1 MSESAARW
9 ALLFG
14 NFVIG
19 TGVLAPAG
27 LINQLSAAFAVDAA
41 TAGSLI
47 AYGAALLF
55 VEAPLLAFVTNRMD
69 RRALLT
75 GALVLYAAGHVASGF
90 ASSFTLLLIARL
102 VMIGGAAV
110 FTPQAAS
117 AIGLFVHLERRASA
131 VAFIFLG
138 WSFALAIGVP
148 LVSLIGARTGWATA
162 YFILGAASALAAC
175 VVFASVPHGLIA
187 PAMSPAAW
195 SKLLTSKPVLL
206 LLAVTTIFVSGQF
219 TAYPFV
225 AAELKSRLGADP
237 DLIAILFAV
246 YGLAG
251 VAGSV
256 VSAAAIGKLGA
267 PRSISYALIAV
278 SLGLVLWGGSGT
290 SLAVAAIGL
299 FLWGAGA
306 GPAISAQQARL
317 IAANPAVSSAS
328 VAMNSSVLYAGQALG
343 TALGGYLL
351 ASGRLTGLAFIGVV
365 LVCIALAMSLLVQR
379 RFAL

>member
-27 LINQLSAAFAVDAA
+27 LINQLSAAFGVDAA

-75 GALVLYAAGHVASGF
+75 GALVVYAAGHLASGF
-90 ASSFTLLLIARL
+90 ASSFTLLLIVRL
-102 VMIGGAAV
+102 AMIGSAAV

-117 AIGLFVHLERRASA
+117 AISLLVRVEHRSSA

-138 WSFALAIGVP
+138 WALALAIGIP
-148 LVSLIGARTGWATA
+148 LVSLLGAYTGWATA
-162 YFILGAASALAAC
+162 YFILGAASALAAV
-175 VVFASVPHGLIA
+175 VVFASVPRRLTA
-187 PAMSPAAW
+187 PPMSVAAW
-195 SKLLTSKPVLL
+195 SRLLTTKAVLL
-206 LLAVTTIFVSGQF
+206 LLAITTIFVAGQF

-225 AAELKSRLGADP
+225 AAQLKARLGADP
-237 DLIAILFAV
+237 KLIAILFAV

-251 VAGSV
+251 VIGAAI
-256 VSAAAIGKLGA
+256 SAAAIGKLGA
-267 PRSISYALIAV
+267 PRSTSYALIAV
-278 SLGLVLWGGSGT
+278 IVGLACWSGSGA
-290 SLAVAAIGL
+290 SLAFASVGL
-299 FLWGAGA
+299 FLWGAGG

-317 IAANPAVSSAS
+317 IAANPAASSAS
-328 VAMNSSVLYAGQALG
+328 VAMNTSVLYAGQALG
-343 TALGGYLL
+343 ASLGGQLL
-351 ASGRLTGLAFIGVV
+351 ASGRPAGLGFIGVA
-365 LVCIALAMSLLVQR
+365 LVCVALAMSVLAQR
-379 RFAL
+379 RFAV

>member
-55 VEAPLLAFVTNRMD
+55 VEAPLLAFVTNRVD

-75 GALVLYAAGHVASGF
+75 GALVVYAAGLLASGF
-90 ASSFTLLLIARL
+90 ASSFTLLLIVRL
-102 VMIGGAAV
+102 ALIGSAAV

-117 AIGLFVHLERRASA
+117 TIGLLVRVEHRASA
-131 VAFIFLG
+131 VAFVFLG
-138 WSFALAIGVP
+138 WALALAIGIP
-148 LVSLIGARTGWATA
+148 LVSLIGAYTGWATA
-162 YFILGAASALAAC
+162 YFILGASSALAAA
-175 VVFASVPHGLIA
+175 VVFASVPRGLTA
-187 PAMSPAAW
+187 PAMSLAAW
-195 SKLLTSKPVLL
+195 SRLLTTKAVLL
-206 LLAVTTIFVSGQF
+206 LLATTTIFIAGQF

-225 AAELKSRLGADP
+225 AAQLKSRLGADP

-251 VAGSV
+251 VIGAAI
-256 VSAAAIGKLGA
+256 SAAAIGKLGA
-267 PRSISYALIAV
+267 PRSASYALIAV
-278 SLGLVLWGGSGT
+278 IVGLACWSGSGASLG
-290 SLAVAAIGL
+290 VASVGL
-299 FLWGAGA
+299 FLWGAGG

-317 IAANPAVSSAS
+317 IAANPAASSAS
-328 VAMNSSVLYAGQALG
+328 VAMNTSVLYAGQALG
-343 TALGGYLL
+343 AALGGQLL
-351 ASGRLTGLAFIGVV
+351 ASGHLAGLGFIGVG
-365 LVCIALAMSLLVQR
+365 LVCVALAMSLLAQR
-379 RFAL
+379 RFAV

>member
-27 LINQLSAAFAVDAA
+27 LINQLSAAFGVDAA

-75 GALVLYAAGHVASGF
+75 GALVVYAAGHLASGF
-90 ASSFTLLLIARL
+90 ASSFTLLLIVRL
-102 VMIGGAAV
+102 AMIGSAAV

-117 AIGLFVHLERRASA
+117 AIGLLVRVEHRSSA

-138 WSFALAIGVP
+138 WALALAIGIP
-148 LVSLIGARTGWATA
+148 LVSLIGAYTGWAIA
-162 YFILGAASALAAC
+162 YFILGAASALAAA
-175 VVFASVPHGLIA
+175 VVFASVPRGLSA
-187 PAMSPAAW
+187 PPMSVAAW
-195 SKLLTSKPVLL
+195 SKLLTTKSVLL
-206 LLAVTTIFVSGQF
+206 LLAITTIFIAGQF

-225 AAELKSRLGADP
+225 AAQLKSRLGADP
-237 DLIAILFAV
+237 NLIAILFAV

-251 VAGSV
+251 VIGAAI
-256 VSAAAIGKLGA
+256 SAAVIGKLGA
-267 PRSISYALIAV
+267 PRSASYALIAV
-278 SLGLVLWGGSGT
+278 IVGLACWSGSGA
-290 SLAVAAIGL
+290 SLAVAAVGL
-299 FLWGAGA
+299 FLWGAGG

-317 IAANPAVSSAS
+317 IAADPAASSAS
-328 VAMNSSVLYAGQALG
+328 VAMNTSVLYAGQALG
-343 TALGGYLL
+343 AALGGQLL
-351 ASGRLTGLAFIGVV
+351 ASGHLAGLGFIGVA
-365 LVCIALAMSLLVQR
+365 LVCVALATSLLVQR
-379 RFAL
+379 RFAV